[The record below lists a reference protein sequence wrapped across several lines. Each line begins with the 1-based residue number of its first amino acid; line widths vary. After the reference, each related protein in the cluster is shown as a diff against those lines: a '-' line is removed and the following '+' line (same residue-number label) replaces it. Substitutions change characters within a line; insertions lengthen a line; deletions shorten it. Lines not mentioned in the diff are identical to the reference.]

1 MLESYLKQDNV
12 APLPHTTLSCL
23 NQTVKFPLLR
33 PLQFLSDLKSTIF
46 SRLLRGK
53 IIFCLGLLCGCSFS
67 YNYAGSFTGNI
78 ANKIY
83 ILASDFF
90 EKDDKYVFKARNLC

>member
-33 PLQFLSDLKSTIF
+33 PLQFTSDLKNVLYDVE
-46 SRLLRGK
+46 RLY
-53 IIFCLGLLCGCSFS
+53 S
-67 YNYAGSFTGNI
+67 
-78 ANKIY
+78 
-83 ILASDFF
+83 
-90 EKDDKYVFKARNLC
+90 V